1 MEPMYVTIGVL
12 GYVSA
17 LFILL
22 SYRRA
27 EQRGKREKARCQVER
42 ENSPP
47 FKSSSKLKEDPSE
60 AAKKAVKISVG
71 FLKDEMN
78 ASTSPDV
85 KESIAHL
92 LVLLEKE
99 I

>member
-22 SYRRA
+22 LDRRA
-27 EQRGKREKARCQVER
+27 EQTGKREKARRQVER
-42 ENSPP
+42 ENSPTRRTCLHYSELE
-47 FKSSSKLKEDPSE
+47 KDPSE
-60 AAKKAVKISVG
+60 AVKISVG
-71 FLKDEMN
+71 LLKDEMN
-78 ASTSPDV
+78 TSTSPVV
-85 KESIAHL
+85 KQSIARL
-92 LVLLEKE
+92 LALIEKE

>member
-1 MEPMYVTIGVL
+1 MDTMYVTIGVL

-17 LFILL
+17 LLFFLL
-22 SYRRA
+22 DRRA

-47 FKSSSKLKEDPSE
+47 FRNCLHYSELEKDPSE
-60 AAKKAVKISVG
+60 AVKISVG
-71 FLKDEMN
+71 LLKDEMN
-78 ASTSPDV
+78 TSTSPVV
-85 KESIAHL
+85 KQSIARL
-92 LVLLEKE
+92 LALIEKE